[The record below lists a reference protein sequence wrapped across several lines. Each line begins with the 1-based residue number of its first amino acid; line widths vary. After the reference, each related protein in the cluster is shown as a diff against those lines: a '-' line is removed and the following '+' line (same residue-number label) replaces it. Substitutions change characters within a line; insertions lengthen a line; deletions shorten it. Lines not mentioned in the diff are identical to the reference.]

1 MAVGFT
7 PKYIEEYTLDN
18 LSPEHFLVI
27 ANEAVKELNWQVNYI
42 SQTGLIAYTDN
53 GIFGWNATIR
63 IVIENNVATLKSS
76 SAGNEMIDLGR
87 NKKRVLELV
96 DELNI
101 AKIKYSTEEL
111 DAKYQEQK
119 THFPPAEDDYLQKPP
134 ATTADQINSLLSVFK
149 PTTGYFIT
157 PLLVIANIM
166 IFVLMA
172 IKGVGIVMP
181 ETKDLLNWGA
191 DFGPYTLN
199 GQWWRLLSSAFLH
212 GGIMHLLFNMY
223 ALVYI
228 GLLLEPHLG
237 KLRFI
242 TAYILTALTA
252 SMTSLWW
259 HPETV
264 SVGASGAIFG
274 MYGVFLA
281 MLTTNLIEKST
292 RKALLTSIAVFV
304 GYNLLYGVKD
314 GIDNA
319 AHIGGLVGGLIIGY
333 CLIISLKKPADNRLN
348 YTICGIVTI
357 VIVVTCGWL
366 YQTIPNDLGQY
377 DAYIKEF
384 SQNEV
389 SALEV
394 YKLKNT
400 STPQL
405 LTAVK
410 NGISYWNQDA
420 KILDKIDK
428 LKLPDAAKST
438 NKKLRLYLD
447 LRIKSYEVLYKS
459 INENTDKYKTEGE
472 NYNHQIELA
481 LNDLKSG
488 K

>member
-7 PKYIEEYTLDN
+7 PKYVEEYSLEN
-18 LSPEHFLVI
+18 FSPRHFLVV
-27 ANEAVKELNWQVNYI
+27 ANEAVKELTWQVNYI
-42 SQTGLIAYTDN
+42 SPTGLIAYTDN
-53 GIFGWNATIR
+53 GVFSWNATIS
-63 IVIENNVATLKSS
+63 IVIENDIATLKSS

-96 DELNI
+96 YELNT
-101 AKIKYSTEEL
+101 AKTKYSAEEL
-111 DAKYQEQK
+111 EANYQELK
-119 THFPPAEDDYLQKPP
+119 ASFPPAEDDYLQQPP
-134 ATTADQINSLLSVFK
+134 ATTADQINSFLSVFK
-149 PTTGYFIT
+149 PTTGYFVT
-157 PLLVIANIM
+157 PILVIANILV
-166 IFVLMA
+166 FVLMG
-172 IKGVGIVMP
+172 IKGVGILMP

-223 ALVYI
+223 ALIYI
-228 GLLLEPHLG
+228 GLLLEPYLG

-304 GYNLLYGVKD
+304 GYNLLYGVKA

-319 AHIGGLVGGLIIGY
+319 AHIGGLAGGLVIGY
-333 CLIISLKKPADNRLN
+333 CLIISLKKPEDDRLN
-348 YTICGIVTI
+348 YRICGILAA
-357 VIVVTCGWL
+357 VIIGTCGWL
-366 YQTIPNDLGQY
+366 YQNMPNDLGQY
-377 DAYIKEF
+377 DTYIKEF

-389 SALEV
+389 NALEI
-394 YKLKNT
+394 YKLKNA
-400 STPQL
+400 SNPQL
-405 LTAVK
+405 LTAIK
-410 NGISYWNQDA
+410 SGINYWDKDV
-420 KILDKIDK
+420 KILDKIDR
-428 LKLPDAAKST
+428 LKLPDVVKSN
-438 NKKLRLYLD
+438 NKKLHRYID
-447 LRIKSYEVLYKS
+447 LRIKSYEVLYKGVS
-459 INENTDKYKTEGE
+459 ENTDKYKPDIE
-472 NYNHQIELA
+472 NYNRQIQLS
-481 LNDLKSG
+481 LDDLKG